1 MDQYVQVSLILGH
14 IYPQYEFKV
23 IFQVAY
29 PPLVMPLGNHFTF
42 GIETNIYIL
51 KVLNLLFLVL
61 KFVFHHF

>member
-29 PPLVMPLGNHFTF
+29 PPSDPHGGVTKGGFF
-42 GIETNIYIL
+42 FA
-51 KVLNLLFLVL
+51 FLTL
-61 KFVFHHF
+61 QDLPFKISNFYFWPF

>member
-29 PPLVMPLGNHFTF
+29 PPSDAPG
-42 GIETNIYIL
+42 EPRSTNKII
-51 KVLNLLFLVL
+51 
-61 KFVFHHF
+61 